1 MKYLIAANWKMHKT
15 VADTL
20 EYLEL
25 FLPSVKDLFEVEI
38 MIAPP
43 FTALSSASIK
53 LDAAKKE
60 GEYNLKLGA
69 QNMYYE
75 EKGAFT
81 GEISP
86 VMLNELNVEYV
97 IIGHSERRH
106 IFGEKDNLIN
116 KKIFSAI
123 EHGIRPILCVGETL
137 EERELGKTLNVV
149 ESQIRKGLAGIEKDM
164 PFLDI
169 AYEPVWAIG
178 TGKNATPEQAEEV
191 HRFIRSI
198 INEISKGNDEKT
210 RILYG
215 GSVNEKN
222 AYQLIKQPNV
232 NGFLVGSASLDPNKF
247 YNIITHVLE
256 A

>member
-15 VADTL
+15 VSETL
-20 EYLEL
+20 EYLEI

-53 LDAAKKE
+53 LDAVKKE
-60 GEYNLKLGA
+60 GEYNVKLGA
-69 QNMYYE
+69 QNMYFE

-86 VMLNELNVEYV
+86 LMLNELNVEYV

-106 IFGEKDNLIN
+106 IFGEKDELIN
-116 KKIFSAI
+116 KKMISAI
-123 EHGIRPILCVGETL
+123 EHGLRPILCVGETL
-137 EERELGKTLNVV
+137 EEREQGKTLNVV
-149 ESQIRKGLAGIEKDM
+149 ERQIRMAVAGIEKDM

-178 TGKNATPEQAEEV
+178 TGKTATPEQAEEV
-191 HRFIRSI
+191 QRFIRSL
-198 INEISKGNDEKT
+198 INDLSKGNDDKT

-215 GSVNEKN
+215 GSVKPEN
-222 AYQLIKQPNV
+222 AKDLIHKPNV
-232 NGFLVGSASLDPNKF
+232 NGFLVGGASLYPDKF
-247 YNIITHVLE
+247 YKIITEVLE
-256 A
+256 V